1 MKDAADEAGDEF
13 WEVHRFQVDS
23 CYAGSFGGC
32 LRGEV
37 SVAGR
42 RTRAG
47 RTSGERERVS
57 VRFARQCWILGRFA
71 DWSGQL
77 RGLDPFGFREISDE
91 VDGIAGDLLTVAGR
105 EGPGRR
111 SGFEQRADALPS
123 KVQGFL
129 ARLRALGFRLRF
141 RIVIHPVPPGVLCND
156 AATTESNSGD
166 FQDARQLVRQA
177 QTFE

>member
-32 LRGEV
+32 LRGEF

-77 RGLDPFGFREISDE
+77 RGLDPFGFPEISDE

-105 EGPGRR
+105 EGPER
-111 SGFEQRADALPS
+111 SDGLLHPAPS
-123 KVQGFL
+123 
-129 ARLRALGFRLRF
+129 
-141 RIVIHPVPPGVLCND
+141 PPSTV
-156 AATTESNSGD
+156 
-166 FQDARQLVRQA
+166 
-177 QTFE
+177 